1 MRKDNDMRYCV
12 YKDYGDRVFGLK
24 AEFDDFIETYK
35 FVRQQ
40 KDNALVIVQKDGK
53 LIQIIYEN
61 CKFNRH
67 IDLPNSVE

>member
-1 MRKDNDMRYCV
+1 MRYSV

-24 AEFDDFIETYK
+24 AEFDDFDETYK

-40 KDNALVIVQKDGK
+40 NDKTLFIVQKDGK

-61 CKFNRH
+61 GKFNRH
-67 IDLPNSVE
+67 VDLPNSIE